1 MRPCSWNVSSFPG
14 KRTRVITFA
23 LPFHVC
29 VSLPFTAF
37 PRVFTAV
44 RCLSLWFHC
53 ISVPFLS
60 VPFMCVCHC
69 LQCLSSRSRCRSV
82 PFLVV
87 SVPTTAFHCVLSPP
101 SSAFPLKK
109 NVPETAGPDKAFP
122 SPGEGMHAYRYSKI
136 LGVPRAPQNQ
146 HTKTPLSCN
155 PHFHPSCFKER
166 CAAPPRAP
174 QINALRRLGVL
185 CELTTFERK
194 AGTSLCTRNIHK
206 SQVHFQSLD

>member
-1 MRPCSWNVSSFPG
+1 MFSLRLCRCLRPCSWNVSSFPG

-109 NVPETAGPDKAFP
+109 K
-122 SPGEGMHAYRYSKI
+122 R
-136 LGVPRAPQNQ
+136 
-146 HTKTPLSCN
+146 
-155 PHFHPSCFKER
+155 
-166 CAAPPRAP
+166 
-174 QINALRRLGVL
+174 
-185 CELTTFERK
+185 
-194 AGTSLCTRNIHK
+194 TRNSRPGQGLPEPRRGHARVPVLEDPRCPPSTPK
-206 SQVHFQSLD
+206 STHQNTPVM